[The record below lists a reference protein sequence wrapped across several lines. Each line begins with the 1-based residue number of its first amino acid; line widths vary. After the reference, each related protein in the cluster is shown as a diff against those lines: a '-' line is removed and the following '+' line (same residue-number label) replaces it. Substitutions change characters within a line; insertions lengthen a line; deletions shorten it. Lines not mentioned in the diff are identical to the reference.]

1 MKKFVSLFVMAVS
14 ATLVF
19 ASAAAALSD
28 AEYKKLMKESP
39 AFAKADKELT
49 QAWNEA
55 KKALGK
61 GDFDKLK
68 KEQQAWIASG
78 RDKRAKALIA
88 EGMSSAE
95 AYAAATGERAEAI
108 RGSLKGG
115 SKPAPAADA
124 RHAAYMK
131 AAQTFVEK
139 HELPNGWKID
149 NEDITED
156 FAGNHLAIFDVNA
169 DGKPE
174 LVIMFETTHRAAAT
188 GYIYGFDE
196 KTKKLT
202 ELLDGYPVFEFFDN
216 GSVKI
221 GDRHAPTLSDEFWLA
236 AYDRK
241 KCKYEVGFVRVWD
254 KEEWP
259 EDLEGKPFPGEID
272 KTGDGFVYY
281 IDDENFKGGKGMET
295 PVDTPVYKKW
305 FARYLGNAKPFE
317 PDWVTADAK
326 GLKAL
331 EKKK

>member
-1 MKKFVSLFVMAVS
+1 MLAVS
-14 ATLVF
+14 AALVF
-19 ASAAAALSD
+19 ASAASALSD

-88 EGMSSAE
+88 GGMSHAE

-108 RGSLKGG
+108 RGSLKVG

-131 AAQTFVEK
+131 AAQNFVEN
-139 HELPNGWKID
+139 HEVPNGWKIE

-156 FAGNHLAIFDVNA
+156 FAGNRLAIFDANA

-196 KTKKLT
+196 KTEKVV

-216 GSVKI
+216 GSVKV

-241 KCKYEVGFVRVWD
+241 KGKYEMGFVRVWG
-254 KEEWP
+254 KEDWP
-259 EDLEGKPFPGEID
+259 EDLEGNSFPDEID
-272 KTGDGFVYY
+272 KTGDGFVYF
-281 IDDENFKGGKGMET
+281 IDDDNFKDAKGLET

-305 FARYLGNAKPFE
+305 HDRYLGNAKPFE
-317 PDWVTADAK
+317 PDWVSADAK